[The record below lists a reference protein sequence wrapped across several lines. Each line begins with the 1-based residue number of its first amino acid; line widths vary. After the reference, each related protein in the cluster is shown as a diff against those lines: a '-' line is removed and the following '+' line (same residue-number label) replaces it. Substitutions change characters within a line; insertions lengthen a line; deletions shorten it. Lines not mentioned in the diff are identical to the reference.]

1 MSKAPAVLIDLEKYQ
16 KAIQRTSTWKQKG
29 RISQVVGLTIEAIG
43 PRASLGELC
52 YIRPGSAGDFELLA
66 EVVGF
71 RGNTTLLMPLG
82 DMEGISPG
90 CEITATGRRLSVPV
104 GVGLVGRVLNGLG
117 QPIDNKGWLQTDSEY
132 PVMNPPPNPLD
143 RARIT
148 EVLSLGI
155 KAIDG
160 LITLGKGQRIGIMS
174 GSGVGKSTLLGM
186 IARNTNAD
194 INVIALI
201 GERGREVREFLERD
215 LGEEGLRRSVVVV
228 ATSDQPALLRIKG
241 AFLATSI
248 AEYFRDQGCDVLM
261 LMDSITRFALAQREV
276 GLAIGEPPTTRGF
289 TPSVFALLP
298 KLLERAG
305 TSTMGSITG
314 LYTVLVEGDDMNE
327 PITDAVRG
335 IVDGHVVLNRELAAL
350 NHYPAIDVL
359 QSVSRL
365 MTEVAAE
372 EHLEMAARFRSLL
385 AIYEDAKDLI
395 DIGAYKSGTN
405 PRIDEAI
412 RYIDRCQ
419 EFLRQGVNDRL
430 SFDDIIQQLRNTVVE
445 D

>member
-1 MSKAPAVLIDLEKYQ
+1 
-16 KAIQRTSTWKQKG
+16 
-29 RISQVVGLTIEAIG
+29 
-43 PRASLGELC
+43 
-52 YIRPGSAGDFELLA
+52 
-66 EVVGF
+66 
-71 RGNTTLLMPLG
+71 
-82 DMEGISPG
+82 
-90 CEITATGRRLSVPV
+90 
-104 GVGLVGRVLNGLG
+104 
-117 QPIDNKGWLQTDSEY
+117 
-132 PVMNPPPNPLD
+132 
-143 RARIT
+143 
-148 EVLSLGI
+148 
-155 KAIDG
+155 
-160 LITLGKGQRIGIMS
+160 
-174 GSGVGKSTLLGM
+174 
-186 IARNTNAD
+186 
-194 INVIALI
+194 
-201 GERGREVREFLERD
+201 
-215 LGEEGLRRSVVVV
+215 
-228 ATSDQPALLRIKG
+228 
-241 AFLATSI
+241 
-248 AEYFRDQGCDVLM
+248 M
-261 LMDSITRFALAQREV
+261 LMDSITRFARPAGGR
-276 GLAIGEPPTTRGF
+276 IGHWRTAHYQGF

-395 DIGAYKSGTN
+395 DIAYKSGTN

-419 EFLRQGVNDRL
+419 EFLRQGL
-430 SFDDIIQQLRNTVVE
+430 MTA
-445 D
+445 

>member
-1 MSKAPAVLIDLEKYQ
+1 
-16 KAIQRTSTWKQKG
+16 
-29 RISQVVGLTIEAIG
+29 
-43 PRASLGELC
+43 
-52 YIRPGSAGDFELLA
+52 
-66 EVVGF
+66 
-71 RGNTTLLMPLG
+71 
-82 DMEGISPG
+82 
-90 CEITATGRRLSVPV
+90 
-104 GVGLVGRVLNGLG
+104 
-117 QPIDNKGWLQTDSEY
+117 
-132 PVMNPPPNPLD
+132 
-143 RARIT
+143 
-148 EVLSLGI
+148 
-155 KAIDG
+155 
-160 LITLGKGQRIGIMS
+160 
-174 GSGVGKSTLLGM
+174 
-186 IARNTNAD
+186 
-194 INVIALI
+194 
-201 GERGREVREFLERD
+201 
-215 LGEEGLRRSVVVV
+215 
-228 ATSDQPALLRIKG
+228 
-241 AFLATSI
+241 
-248 AEYFRDQGCDVLM
+248 
-261 LMDSITRFALAQREV
+261 
-276 GLAIGEPPTTRGF
+276 
-289 TPSVFALLP
+289 
-298 KLLERAG
+298 
-305 TSTMGSITG
+305 MGSITG